1 MFCDYCGGVIHG
13 ESCSNCGAP
22 LTSHAL
28 LTAHLPQESS
38 EARYLRVQMEGA
50 ATNAEA
56 MAWGVKHEAVRN
68 REKAAERAQREEQR
82 QYVLAYQNLVR
93 S

>member
-13 ESCSNCGAP
+13 DSCSNCGAP
-22 LTSHAL
+22 LSASRL
-28 LTAHLPQESS
+28 LTAHLPQESP
-38 EARYLRVQMEGA
+38 EARYLRVRMEGA
-50 ATNAEA
+50 ATHAEA

-68 REKAAERAQREEQR
+68 REKAAERAQWEVQR
-82 QYVLAYQNLVR
+82 QYVLAYRDLIR